1 MTAPLWPLALE
12 LEPASRAGGET
23 GSWKAGLGI
32 CKAACLLFLDRL
44 LVRRGGEAS
53 PWVLAVWRAPHF
65 LESSC
70 ERSEFTVGLLSGQA

>member
-1 MTAPLWPLALE
+1 MMAPLWPLALQ
-12 LEPASRAGGET
+12 LEPVSRAGGET

-44 LVRRGGEAS
+44 LVRRGGESS
-53 PWVLAVWRAPHF
+53 PWVLAVWRAPQF
-65 LESSC
+65 VESSR